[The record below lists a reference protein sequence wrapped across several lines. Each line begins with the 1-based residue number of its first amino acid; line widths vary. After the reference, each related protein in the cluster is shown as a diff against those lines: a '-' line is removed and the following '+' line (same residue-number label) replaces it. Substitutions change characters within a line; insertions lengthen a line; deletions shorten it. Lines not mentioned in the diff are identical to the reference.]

1 MTRRKTA
8 SAPSR
13 EISGRPFTVMVVD
26 DEDDLRESIG
36 ELLAAAQYAVVCVE
50 NGNEAL
56 THLRSN
62 GTRPDLIVLD
72 LMMPRMDGWEFR
84 EAQRSDPELASI
96 PVVVMT
102 ASRNHRPID
111 AEQILYKPV
120 DPDVLMTVVDRHRAG
135 DPSPESSRPLAE
147 LAAPAP
153 AAGSAAFDAMLF
165 SDRFVDMLGHDLRN
179 PISTMYL
186 TGTLLSGQARD
197 EETAEHAGRILNVV
211 QRMDLTVSHLLH
223 FLRICLG
230 QDAPMARTRTDMGEV
245 CRRVV
250 RSLTRSTGRAIDLVV
265 AQPMEGNWDRERLE
279 LLVSTLVRE
288 ACDQDRSQGAIVVK
302 AYPSGE
308 TVRLEIVHRGSHA
321 PERRIPEFVRNK
333 EGARSEL
340 EDECMRVGL
349 GMAIARRIVRAHHGE
364 IRIDSDPS
372 TVTCVT
378 VDLPTQWTN

>member
-1 MTRRKTA
+1 MTRKSA

-13 EISGRPFTVMVVD
+13 REAKPRPFTVMVVD
-26 DEDDLRESIG
+26 DEDDLRDSLV
-36 ELLAAAQYAVVCVE
+36 ELLAAAKYSVVCAE
-50 NGNEAL
+50 DGEEAL
-56 THLRSN
+56 ALLRGSH
-62 GTRPDLIVLD
+62 RKPDLIVLD

-84 EAQRSDPELASI
+84 EAQRRDDALSGI

-102 ASRNHRPID
+102 ATRHHRPID
-111 AEQILYKPV
+111 VDQVLYKPT
-120 DPDVLMTVVDRHRAG
+120 DPDVLLTTVDRYRTT
-135 DPSPESSRPLAE
+135 SPHDEWREPA
-147 LAAPAP
+147 AAPASAP
-153 AAGSAAFDAMLF
+153 AAGSAEIDTVLF

-179 PISTMYL
+179 PISAMYL

-230 QDAPMARTRTDMGEV
+230 KDTPIARTRTDLTDV

-250 RSLTRSTGRAIDLVV
+250 RSLTRSTGRTIDLVAEKPV
-265 AQPMEGNWDRERLE
+265 EGNWDRERLE

-308 TVRLEIVHRGSHA
+308 SVRLEIEHRGNLSG
-321 PERRIPEFVRNK
+321 RRVPKPTPDNGVTY
-333 EGARSEL
+333 SEL
-340 EDECMRVGL
+340 ENECMRLGL
-349 GMAIARRIVRAHHGE
+349 GMAIARRIVRAHEGD
-364 IRIDSDPS
+364 IRVDSDAD
-372 TVTCVT
+372 TLTRVT
-378 VDLPTQWTN
+378 VELPKNWLN